1 MKCPKCGSEK
11 IQFGTSTSG
20 GGFSFSNSC
29 CGYIMLGPLGLLCGA
44 CGSGTSTEEFWICQ
58 DCGNKFSNREGK
70 KQQAKEEASQ
80 KQKEI
85 NEEEAYQEYIK
96 CKQLKEQAIEKYG
109 SIQEINRLYY
119 AAQGEKARTEKAYN
133 AEFKEFIDNGDAKIK
148 KINKRAENVISDT
161 MTNIIAI
168 SFVIAIVICFF
179 GLFPLAIPIIVL
191 DVILFLNTVIKN
203 ASATTKIKKMFF
215 KSNPNAID
223 LYENMRQS
231 EKEFEALEALR
242 QVIKYVDDY
251 EWKNKK

>member
-11 IQFGTSTSG
+11 IQFGSSTSG

-70 KQQAKEEASQ
+70 KQQAKEEATQ
-80 KQKEI
+80 KQKEL
-85 NEEEAYQEYIK
+85 NEKEAYQEYIK
-96 CKQLKEQAIEKYG
+96 GKQLKEQAIEKYG

-119 AAQGEKARTEKAYN
+119 AAQGEKARAEKAYN

-148 KINKRAENVISDT
+148 KMNKRAENVISDA

-179 GLFPLAIPIIVL
+179 GLFPLAIPIIIL

-215 KSNPNAID
+215 KSNPNAMD

-231 EKEFEALEALR
+231 EKEFEELEALK